1 MDFVDIIVEYLPIFM
16 FLTMGVL
23 LFIGYPVGF
32 ILGGVAITYGFI
44 GYLFGVFKIAEFFNF
59 VPRMW
64 GFSAE
69 NLILVAI
76 PSFVFMGT
84 MMERSGI
91 ANDLLRTTQILLR
104 KVPGGLAMS
113 VTVMGTV
120 LAAMTG
126 IIGASVTMMTA
137 LALPTM
143 LRNKYSH
150 ALSTGV
156 IAASGTLGILIPPS
170 IMLIIMADIM
180 QVSVGNLFM
189 GAVIPGL
196 TLALMYLIFIFVW
209 CYIDPNVAPAL
220 KEGDLVYEKGRLP
233 QMVLK
238 AFLPPVA
245 LITLIKGSILLGWA
259 TPSEAGAVGAFGATL
274 LAIIGNKFTF
284 PMLRSVLHSSG
295 LTISMVFMIILS
307 ATCFAYVFRSLG
319 GDYIVEELIEKAGL
333 GSWGLLFLLMG
344 MTFLL
349 GFFLDWVEITL
360 IILPIFAPLVVLLD
374 FGDHVSQ
381 LTGLDGRKETLVWF
395 LVLMAINLQTSFL
408 TPPFGFAL
416 FYLKGVAPPEV
427 ATLSI
432 YRGVIPFVIIQL
444 IGLAIVIYE
453 PEMALWL
460 PRLI

>member
-1 MDFVDIIVEYLPIFM
+1 MDFVDIIIEYLPIFM

-143 LRNKYSH
+143 LM
-150 ALSTGV
+150 A
-156 IAASGTLGILIPPS
+156 GT
-170 IMLIIMADIM
+170 
-180 QVSVGNLFM
+180 
-189 GAVIPGL
+189 
-196 TLALMYLIFIFVW
+196 
-209 CYIDPNVAPAL
+209 
-220 KEGDLVYEKGRLP
+220 
-233 QMVLK
+233 
-238 AFLPPVA
+238 
-245 LITLIKGSILLGWA
+245 
-259 TPSEAGAVGAFGATL
+259 
-274 LAIIGNKFTF
+274 IIGTIFKADLSKNRVDVETNNLLCTIEWLNPVHDGPVSTMLKSPFMEHLLLTMGGYSFAIWNEGIMVSTRCPKF
-284 PMLRSVLHSSG
+284 
-295 LTISMVFMIILS
+295 
-307 ATCFAYVFRSLG
+307 
-319 GDYIVEELIEKAGL
+319 
-333 GSWGLLFLLMG
+333 
-344 MTFLL
+344 
-349 GFFLDWVEITL
+349 
-360 IILPIFAPLVVLLD
+360 
-374 FGDHVSQ
+374 
-381 LTGLDGRKETLVWF
+381 
-395 LVLMAINLQTSFL
+395 
-408 TPPFGFAL
+408 
-416 FYLKGVAPPEV
+416 
-427 ATLSI
+427 
-432 YRGVIPFVIIQL
+432 
-444 IGLAIVIYE
+444 
-453 PEMALWL
+453 
-460 PRLI
+460 

>member
-1 MDFVDIIVEYLPIFM
+1 
-16 FLTMGVL
+16 
-23 LFIGYPVGF
+23 
-32 ILGGVAITYGFI
+32 
-44 GYLFGVFKIAEFFNF
+44 
-59 VPRMW
+59 
-64 GFSAE
+64 
-69 NLILVAI
+69 
-76 PSFVFMGT
+76 

-209 CYIDPNVAPAL
+209 CSIDRNVAPAL
-220 KEGDLVYEKGRLP
+220 KEGELEYEKGRLP

-274 LAIIGNKFTF
+274 LAIIGNKFTL

-295 LTISMVFMIILS
+295 LTIAMVFMIILS

-344 MTFLL
+344 MIFLL

-432 YRGVIPFVIIQL
+432 YRGVVPFVIIQL
-444 IGLAIVIYE
+444 IGLGFVIYQ

>member
-1 MDFVDIIVEYLPIFM
+1 MEFIDVIIEFLPIFM
-16 FLTMGVL
+16 FLAMGIL

-32 ILGGVAITYGFI
+32 ILGGVAVTFGVLGI
-44 GYLFGVFKIAEFFNF
+44 LFGVFKPIHFFNF
-59 VPRMW
+59 IPRMW

-76 PSFVFMGT
+76 PCFIFMGI

-91 ANDLLRTTQILLR
+91 ANDLLFTTQVLLR
-104 KVPGGLAMS
+104 KVAGGLAMA

-143 LRNKYSH
+143 LQQKYSP
-150 ALSTGV
+150 ALATGV

-180 QVSVGNLFM
+180 QVSVGSLFM
-189 GAVIPGL
+189 AAVTPGL
-196 TLALMYLIFIFVW
+196 ILAALYIIFIGIW
-209 CYIDPNVAPAL
+209 AKLDPKVAPSLTKDAL
-220 KEGDLVYEKGRLP
+220 KFEQRDLPK
-233 QMVLK
+233 MILK
-238 AFLPPVA
+238 AFLPPVI
-245 LITLIKGSILLGWA
+245 LIALIKGSILLGWA
-259 TPSEAGAVGAFGATL
+259 TPSEAGAVGAFGATM
-274 LAIIGNKFTF
+274 LALIAGKLNY
-284 PMLRSVLHSSG
+284 PMFKSVLHSSG
-295 LTISMVFMIILS
+295 LTIAMVFLIILS
-307 ATCFAYVFRSLG
+307 ATCFAYVFRELG
-319 GDYIVEELIEKAGL
+319 GDYIVEDLIHAAGL

-360 IILPIFAPLVVLLD
+360 IILPIFAPLVKLLD
-374 FGDHVSQ
+374 FGDHVTTATTSFEVYN
-381 LTGLDGRKETLVWF
+381 ETMVWF

-427 ATLSI
+427 KTLSI
-432 YRGVIPFVIIQL
+432 YRGVVPFVIIQL
-444 IGLAIVIYE
+444 IGLCIVIYE
-453 PEMALWL
+453 PEVALAL
-460 PRLI
+460 SRF